1 MGDLR
6 PIGSEK
12 LTGDDKIKRI
22 MEIAR
27 YGETNK
33 NEEYH
38 THTSSFSKRGS
49 DGNVY
54 SIIQERDGY
63 YLKCG
68 INESE
73 LDYMSGFMNK
83 KKDRFK
89 SYGSALKR
97 MNLIFKPI
105 NEQYNEGVGDGMYD
119 EMEEQEKFVL
129 SVPDEGGD
137 EEMDMDVDMEG
148 GEEEMDMDVEDDM
161 GDEELD
167 MDVEMDDEMDDTGE
181 DEAEMEGF
189 MKPIQKL
196 TGKLGQK
203 LRDVEEELGSA
214 DIKYVINS
222 IISAVELDNLDEE
235 DKEDIL
241 DRFEDDETEYGDEEE
256 VEDIDMGDDEEGME
270 MEDEEGMEMGDEDIE
285 VEDEEE
291 IQMESTRKR
300 KRVITEQF
308 FGLSRI
314 IKGIKS
320 LITTGDKL
328 TKEQL
333 ETLKAIVAIPLILLS
348 PFGVTSATLKIWKG
362 ILANDG
368 VIEGKKG
375 WKKMLKGA
383 EKLKEDRTMKSLRNR
398 VGNLLE
404 SYVEKKTTKTN
415 PTQYINSRVK
425 KIQEKQNIKKHYN
438 SIEQELSVGKFLK
451 ENKSFNFKTVTKK
464 GNIILNSKDKKV
476 IVSKDGSV
484 I

>member
-12 LTGDDKIKRI
+12 LTGDDKVKRI

-38 THTSSFSKRGS
+38 TQTNFFSKKGS
-49 DGNVY
+49 DGNTY
-54 SIIQERDGY
+54 SIVQERDGY

-73 LDYMSGFMNK
+73 LDYISGFMNK

-129 SVPDEGGD
+129 NVPDEGGD
-137 EEMDMDVDMEG
+137 EEMDMDLDMEG
-148 GEEEMDMDVEDDM
+148 GDEEMDMDLDVEDDM

-167 MDVEMDDEMDDTGE
+167 MDVEMDDTGE
-181 DEAEMEGF
+181 GEEEAEMEGF

-235 DKEDIL
+235 DREDIL

-256 VEDIDMGDDEEGME
+256 VEDIEMGD
-270 MEDEEGMEMGDEDIE
+270 EDMDMEMGAEDIEGGEDIE

-291 IQMESTRKR
+291 
-300 KRVITEQF
+300 
-308 FGLSRI
+308 
-314 IKGIKS
+314 
-320 LITTGDKL
+320 
-328 TKEQL
+328 
-333 ETLKAIVAIPLILLS
+333 
-348 PFGVTSATLKIWKG
+348 
-362 ILANDG
+362 LA
-368 VIEGKKG
+368 VE
-375 WKKMLKGA
+375 
-383 EKLKEDRTMKSLRNR
+383 SLRNR
-398 VGNLLE
+398 VGNILE
-404 SYVEKKTTKTN
+404 SYVEKKTIKAN

-438 SIEQELSVGKFLK
+438 SVEQELSVEKFLK
-451 ENKSFNFKTVTKK
+451 ENKTFNFKTVTKK
-464 GNIILNSKDKKV
+464 GNIILNSKDNKV

-484 I
+484 R